1 MSALNFRNP
10 PHAAHPLGMRDS
22 HGQAVKTSPPRTAAE
37 QSAIDAFLKKRGVTR
52 VKPFESGLPSAEEA
66 AVQAK
71 NIGLQKQMDERVKK
85 MLRHILKNGPQ
96 KADALA
102 IVAGYAGGRSVHDAF
117 RVERF
122 AGMVKRGE
130 DFRYTVTATGKGFAT

>member
-1 MSALNFRNP
+1 MSALNFQNP
-10 PHAAHPLGMRDS
+10 PYAAHPLGMRDA

-37 QSAIDAFLKKRGVTR
+37 QAAIDAFLKKRCVTR
-52 VKPFESGLPSAEEA
+52 FKPFESGLPSAEEA

-71 NIGLQKQMDERVKK
+71 NIGLQKQMDERIKK
-85 MLRHILKNGPQ
+85 MIRYILRNGPQ

-117 RVERF
+117 RAERF
-122 AGMVKRGE
+122 AEMVKRDE
-130 DFRYTVTATGKGFAT
+130 NFRYTVTSKGKGFAT